1 MVVGVIEGN
10 IVFLLLLIQR
20 STIGNAGRLESL
32 EAMALNYQ
40 LIAGGSLQKAAKQ

>member
-10 IVFLLLLIQR
+10 IVFLLIQR

-40 LIAGGSLQKAAKQ
+40 LIAGSSLQKAGKR